1 MLKVQSVRD
10 EGPDRRLFEVEDDG
24 TPASEETL
32 GRIVFFA
39 THLLED
45 NDLPGAFRVVGQG
58 VLCLD
63 LSATGRSFFHDGIL
77 FAALDVFNDPVKNP
91 TLTLLA
97 GGEPR
102 T

>member
-1 MLKVQSVRD
+1 MLKVTRISD
-10 EGPDRRLFEVEDDG
+10 EGPKTRVFSIELDG
-24 TPASEETL
+24 TPASGEALSRVVT
-32 GRIVFFA
+32 VA
-39 THLLED
+39 MHLLEE
-45 NDLPGAFRVVGQG
+45 NKLPGAFRVVGEG

-63 LSATGRSFFHDGIL
+63 LSATDRSFFHDGIL